1 MKTLRRRRLRWLP
14 AMVLL
19 SLMGIAAGSAFA
31 EVSERLISLDIQE
44 QPLKKVLQQI
54 AGQTG
59 YTFLFE
65 NTWSE
70 HPVSVRLRDATI
82 QTGLR
87 RVLGRVNH
95 ALVYLPNRTI
105 RILITET
112 SPPHGGGST
121 ATRPARAR
129 KPFISEPA
137 PPPAQE
143 PEPPVAPEQTGQ
155 AEGGGAVEAADATEN
170 RPAAN

>member
-44 QPLKKVLQQI
+44 QPLKKVLQEI

-87 RVLGRVNH
+87 RVLGSVNH

-121 ATRPARAR
+121 ATRPARER
-129 KPFISEPA
+129 KPFIPSSA
-137 PPPAQE
+137 SPPPQDAE
-143 PEPPVAPEQTGQ
+143 SPSAPEQTGQ
-155 AEGGGAVEAADATEN
+155 AAETVVVEAAASTEN
-170 RPAAN
+170 LPASN